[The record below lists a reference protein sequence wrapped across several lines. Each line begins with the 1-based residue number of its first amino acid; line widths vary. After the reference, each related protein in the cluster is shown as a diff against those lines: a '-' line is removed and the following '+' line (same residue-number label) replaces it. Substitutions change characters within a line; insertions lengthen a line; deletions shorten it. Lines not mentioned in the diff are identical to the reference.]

1 MKEINAFQGD
11 YRWLSNFWHAP
22 IVIGGWTWESNE
34 HAYQAAKSLDPK
46 DWQLIQNQRSASY
59 AKVYGSK
66 VTIREDWNDIK
77 LAVMAELTAAKY
89 DQNPDLKAKLMA
101 TKGVMLVEGN
111 HWGDTFWGVDLR
123 VGGSGMGLNHLGRI
137 IMDYRDR

>member
-1 MKEINAFQGD
+1 MKEINEFQGD

-22 IVIGGWTWESNE
+22 IVIGGMEWASNE
-34 HAYQAAKSLDPK
+34 HAYQAAKSLNPA
-46 DWQLIQNQRSASY
+46 DWKTIQNCRSASY

-66 VTIREDWNDIK
+66 ITIREDWEDIK
-77 LAVMAELTAAKY
+77 LAVMAELTAVKY

-101 TKGVMLVEGN
+101 TKGMMLVEGN
-111 HWGDTFWGVDLR
+111 HWGDTFWGVCR
-123 VGGSGMGLNHLGRI
+123 GMGLNHLGRI